1 MCPVPIEAFNGRET
15 MIARRAAPQ
24 RRVSRWSRCF
34 PRFQC
39 ALMRAFR
46 LDNER
51 DVSLPNTDVDRRP
64 RRLYSRLSASLV
76 PAPLSSL
83 SPRPPCVLV
92 HVIPLV
98 PTGTMFVGIL
108 CFTVLGIFLT
118 ELYRWVRIINSMDFV
133 LNYAIFKGRHTSI
146 SPRRLS
152 YSAAEM
158 TLASGHIIYKWWG
171 NSEHRRG
178 NVSSANMFLKIPC
191 YKPTDIIKAFCNCW
205 EAQLW
210 LKIY

>member
-1 MCPVPIEAFNGRET
+1 MIDAERSSSRPGDRSTPRPARGPTPSTRKHRAVDRRSDHPGPTNGPPAQRVSLRRMCPVPIEAFNGRET

-76 PAPLSSL
+76 PAPLSSF

-108 CFTVLGIFLT
+108 CFTVLGIF
-118 ELYRWVRIINSMDFV
+118 
-133 LNYAIFKGRHTSI
+133 
-146 SPRRLS
+146 
-152 YSAAEM
+152 
-158 TLASGHIIYKWWG
+158 
-171 NSEHRRG
+171 
-178 NVSSANMFLKIPC
+178 
-191 YKPTDIIKAFCNCW
+191 
-205 EAQLW
+205 
-210 LKIY
+210 